1 MSTVLLLYG
10 ERDIRY
16 EERELPVIGAHDV
29 HVRTRMGA
37 ISAGTEAAWY
47 FGTDPQLHPSFRPGR
62 ISAAKFPKMLGYEKV
77 ADVIAV
83 GDAVDSVQVG
93 QRVVG
98 HYGHTDEFVVPEAR
112 VVPVPDGISDE
123 DAVACSLAT
132 VVIHGIRRARVQIGD
147 DVFVTGLGFVG
158 LLTVIIARLAGAR
171 RVVATDPVEKR
182 RELALEL
189 GADAAMDPAGKRIR
203 ESLQDRFGP
212 GLFDVA
218 FETSASFEALHDAMT
233 ALRRNGRLCVLSQL
247 KGDYPGHP
255 LFGIEFHLEEL
266 EMISSD
272 GRGDVHKMAR
282 WYFDAVARGAIGD
295 LGKLIT
301 HRVPFREVGRG
312 FELLET
318 EPDEVVKILVTYD
331 A

>member
-16 EERELPVIGAHDV
+16 EEHELPAIGAHDV

-47 FGTDPQLHPSFRPGR
+47 FGTDPQLDPSFQPGR
-62 ISAAKFPKMLGYEKV
+62 VGAAKFPKMLGYEKV

-83 GDAVDSVQVG
+83 GDAVDSVQIG

-98 HYGHTDEFVVPEAR
+98 HYGHADEFVVPEAR

-158 LLTVIIARLAGAR
+158 LLTVILTRLAGAR
-171 RVVATDPVEKR
+171 RVVATDPFEKR
-182 RELALEL
+182 RKLALAL
-189 GADAAMDPAGKRIR
+189 GADAAMDPAGKHIR

-212 GLFDVA
+212 DLFDVA

-295 LGKLIT
+295 LSKLIT
-301 HRVPFREVGRG
+301 HRVPFREVDRG
-312 FELLET
+312 FKLLET